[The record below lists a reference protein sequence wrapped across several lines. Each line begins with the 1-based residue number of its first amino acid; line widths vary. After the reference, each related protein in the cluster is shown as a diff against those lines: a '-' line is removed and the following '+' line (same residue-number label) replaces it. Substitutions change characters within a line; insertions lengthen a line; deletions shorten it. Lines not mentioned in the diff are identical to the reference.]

1 MPKAKAKVKKAEPRP
16 KAGKKGGTAE
26 DGPDLSSLKKIF
38 DEASKETAA
47 KPPLQWVD
55 VECPY
60 CGESFEVR
68 VDPSEGGVDMAQE
81 CQVCAKVVQLAVEVE
96 DGELSVSAYRD

>member
-1 MPKAKAKVKKAEPRP
+1 MPKAKAKAKKTEARVKP
-16 KAGKKGGTAE
+16 GKKTGAGE

-68 VDPSEGGVDMAQE
+68 VDPSEGGVDMTQE
-81 CQVCAKVVQLAVEVE
+81 CQVCAKAVQLAVEVE